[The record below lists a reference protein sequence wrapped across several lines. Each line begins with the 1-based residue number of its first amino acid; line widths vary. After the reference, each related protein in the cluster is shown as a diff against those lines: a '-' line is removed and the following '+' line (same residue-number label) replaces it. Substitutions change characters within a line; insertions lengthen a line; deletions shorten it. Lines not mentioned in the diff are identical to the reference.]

1 MSVAAGGGAS
11 KMDLKQ
17 LMIYGIGGGIV
28 GIYLASI
35 LNGALDTGY
44 FSFLAGLGV
53 IAAVLMGSEA
63 VRKVC
68 AYGIGTGV
76 PSIGLM
82 AMGMGL
88 VVALFG
94 LSITASFGFGIAGP
108 IVGIVLAMAFGYL
121 IGLIANKV
129 IKMNIPVMEE
139 TLMALGGAGAI
150 TLIGLSVVI
159 SGVIDYQLILDTV
172 INTGY
177 IAVVFIA
184 GTLAILHPFN
194 ANLGPDE
201 TQDRTLVHTISTGAL
216 AMFAAGVASLGNPEI
231 GGAAG
236 VLTILIAAIIW
247 IWSFM
252 WYFKLVKRDAA
263 GVPGTGLLPPGG
275 M

>member
-11 KMDLKQ
+11 KIELKQ
-17 LMIYGIGGGIV
+17 LTIYGIAGGIL
-28 GIYLASI
+28 GIYLTSI

-44 FSFLAGLGV
+44 FAFLAGLGV
-53 IAAVLMGSEA
+53 IAAILMGSEA
-63 VRKVC
+63 VRTVC

-94 LSITASFGFGIAGP
+94 LSIGGIAGP
-108 IVGIVLAMAFGYL
+108 IIGVVLAMAFGYL

-129 IKMNIPVMEE
+129 IKMNIPVMEQ
-139 TLMALGGAGAI
+139 TLMTLGGAGAI
-150 TLIGLSVVI
+150 TLTGLSVVI
-159 SGVIDYQLILDTV
+159 AGTIDYQLILETV

-177 IAVVFIA
+177 IAVIFIA

-216 AMFAAGVASLGNPEI
+216 AMFVAGLASLPVLGN
-231 GGAAG
+231 GAG
-236 VLTILIAAIIW
+236 ILTMLIAAIIW

-252 WYFKLVKRDAA
+252 WYFKLVKRDAS
-263 GVPGTGLLPPGG
+263 GVLGTGLLPPGG

>member
-1 MSVAAGGGAS
+1 MSVAAGGGES
-11 KMDLKQ
+11 KIDKQ
-17 LMIYGIGGGIV
+17 KLMMYGIGGGVV

-35 LNGALDTGY
+35 LNMALDTGY
-44 FSFLAGLGV
+44 FAFLAGLGV
-53 IAAVLMGSEA
+53 IAAILMGSEA
-63 VRKVC
+63 VRMVC

-94 LSITASFGFGIAGP
+94 LSIGGIAGP
-108 IVGIVLAMAFGYL
+108 IIGIVLAMAFGYF
-121 IGLIANKV
+121 IGVVANKV

-139 TLMALGGAGAI
+139 TLMMLGGAGAI

-159 SGVIDYQLILDTV
+159 TGQIDYQLILDGV
-172 INTGY
+172 IGTGY
-177 IAVVFIA
+177 IAAIFIA

-216 AMFAAGVASLGNPEI
+216 AMFVAGLASVAILGN
-231 GGAAG
+231 AG
-236 VLTILIAAIIW
+236 ILTMLIAVIIW
-247 IWSFM
+247 IKTFL
-252 WYFKLVKRDAA
+252 WYFQLVKRDSS
-263 GVPGTGLLPPGG
+263 GVIGTGLLPPGG